1 MTFEDSDRDASVV
14 VDEGVLASVRSGA
27 PLEPG
32 ETAGSEGHAAG
43 DGPAASRGG
52 PGAPGEP
59 AVSAAAGVA
68 AAAREVP
75 LIEGYGALR
84 EIGRGGFSTV
94 YEALQFEFERW
105 VAIKVLDETITDDTA
120 VADFERECRAMGGLS
135 GHPNIVTVFS
145 SAFTDDRRPCIV
157 MELFPHGNYLQIL
170 QRTGPLGLDQLLPVS
185 VRVAGALAT
194 AHNRGMVHGDVKPQN
209 IFRSQYELAAL
220 GDFGIAT
227 LISHRWGS
235 QKTRMS
241 LYYAAPEII
250 ERGVTAASPFA
261 DQYSLAATIYTLAT
275 GSRLY
280 EGDGTESTR
289 DVLVRTLSEPPSRL
303 GPEFPTALGDVLH
316 KANSRRLQDRFRD
329 LREFAEALVDVEEGL
344 GLSPTAIRVGSDAG
358 RYVGG
363 AVDLSGSVSR
373 SGERRSGPSRE
384 TSRDRSGDPRSGD
397 EYHEGPASGPI
408 QSLDRTGGHRD
419 EPAPP
424 EVDRSGDHGRGPS
437 APAPPGSDRTGDH
450 GRRGPPASADAE
462 LSASAVEATVV
473 RPQRPL
479 TPAPAPKADKSAKR
493 RRRRRWT
500 IVVAAVLLSAAVAA
514 VAVTLLGGY
523 DGIVD
528 FLDPPAED
536 GAAAALDPLLGDGGT
551 DVLDT
556 PAGDGGVDVPVSPA
570 GDGGVAVPVPAPDDA
585 DARAAEAPGSIR
597 VEGQHNE
604 LVVSWG
610 GPVEGAPPILF
621 YRVQWREPGTA
632 FSEASEVLVASDQTG
647 ARIPSLASDTEYEV
661 RVAAENEHGR
671 GDWTEASGATLP
683 VGVPAPPTLQVEP
696 AAGGVVVIWGEPS
709 DGGWPI
715 TAYVVEWE
723 DSSGR
728 IDYQRYA
735 AGTTEAGIPDLVGGE
750 TYRVRVFAENENG
763 SGGWAEETAVVAVPV
778 PETPAGLAVE
788 ASYRTL
794 LVSWEEPPATR
805 WPITEYV
812 LEFFV
817 DGALVGQYGVSP
829 DERSAEVTGLLSGNS
844 YEVHLFAVNEGGFS
858 EPAVAWGSPL
868 DRIAFVSDYEGRDA
882 IYYMDVSV
890 ESDPVT
896 VAEIVRVT
904 GSDTRQ
910 REGSP
915 SWSPDGSWIAF
926 HRRHPD
932 NSHWQ
937 IFIKNIQSGEER
949 QLVCGRDNGWS
960 PTWSP
965 NGELIAYARGDQG
978 NDLWAI
984 NVETGETRTL
994 KDKYDAD
1001 DAYPSWSPDGDM
1013 IVFARR
1019 DHDPRRSNWYNSR
1032 NPREIRVL
1040 TGVST
1045 DAADLG
1051 VTWLTSSYAEGHY
1064 TSPEWSPG
1072 GDRIAYS
1079 ASLSGTAERH
1089 VAVMDQAGNALQQL
1103 TSDHH
1108 DDDPTWSP
1116 NGEWVAFARGSD
1128 GIRSIYVISS
1138 SGGEPEQLLG
1148 FPEND
1153 YWAPSWA
1160 PAGDVSVDPT
1170 YDCRS

>member
-1 MTFEDSDRDASVV
+1 MTFEDFDRDASVV
-14 VDEGVLASVRSGA
+14 VDEGLLASVRSGA

-32 ETAGSEGHAAG
+32 EAAAGSEGHTAG
-43 DGPAASRGG
+43 DGRAAGRSG
-52 PGAPGEP
+52 PGAPGDP
-59 AVSAAAGVA
+59 AAGAAGVA

-84 EIGRGGFSTV
+84 EIGSGGFSTV

-105 VAIKVLDETITDDTA
+105 VAVKVLDEPITDDTA

-250 ERGVTAASPFA
+250 ERGVAAASPFA

-289 DVLVRTLSEPPSRL
+289 DVLVRTLSEPPARL
-303 GPEFPTALGDVLH
+303 GPEYPDALGDVLY

-329 LREFAEALVDVEEGL
+329 LREFAEALVEVEQDL

-363 AVDLSGSVSR
+363 AVDLSGTASR
-373 SGERRSGPSRE
+373 SGERRTGPTGE
-384 TSRDRSGDPRSGD
+384 ASRDRSGDPGRGGV
-397 EYHEGPASGPI
+397 YHDGAASGPI
-408 QSLDRTGGHRD
+408 QGPDRTGGHRD
-419 EPAPP
+419 ATAP
-424 EVDRSGDHGRGPS
+424 SGP
-437 APAPPGSDRTGDH
+437 DRTGDH
-450 GRRGPPASADAE
+450 GRRGPSASADAE

-479 TPAPAPKADKSAKR
+479 GPTAAPQAAKPAKR

-500 IVVAAVLLSAAVAA
+500 IVAAGVLLSAGLAA
-514 VAVTLLGGY
+514 TAAAMLGGL
-523 DGIVD
+523 DGI
-528 FLDPPAED
+528 AEAWD
-536 GAAAALDPLLGDGGT
+536 RL
-551 DVLDT
+551 
-556 PAGDGGVDVPVSPA
+556 AGDGGAEVSVPPD
-570 GDGGVAVPVPAPDDA
+570 GDGGAEVSVPPDGDGGAEVSVPPNGDDDEVSVPPDGDDDE
-585 DARAAEAPGSIR
+585 DARAAETPGSIR
-597 VEGQHNE
+597 VVESQHNE
-604 LVVSWG
+604 LVVSWD
-610 GPVEGAPPILF
+610 GPVEGAPPISQ
-621 YRVQWREPGTA
+621 YRVQWRDRGTP
-632 FSEASEVLVASDQTG
+632 FSDEREMLVDSDQTR
-647 ARIPSLASDTEYEV
+647 ARILSLASDTEYEV
-661 RVAAENEHGR
+661 RVAAENEHGSE
-671 GDWTEASGATLP
+671 GWTRVWGATPP
-683 VGVPAPPTLQVEP
+683 VGVPDPPTLQVVTID
-696 AAGGVVVIWGEPS
+696 GGVVVEWDEPF

-715 TAYVVEWE
+715 TAYVVQWE

-728 IDYQRYA
+728 IDDQKYA
-735 AGTTEAGIPDLVGGE
+735 ADATEANIPELVGGE
-750 TYRVRVFAENENG
+750 TYWVRVWAENANG
-763 SGGWAEETAVVAVPV
+763 SGGWDEEKVVVPV
-778 PETPAGLAVE
+778 PVPGTPEGLVLE
-788 ASYRTL
+788 AFYRTL
-794 LVSWEEPPATR
+794 HVSWEESPATG

-812 LEFFV
+812 IEYS
-817 DGALVGQYGVSP
+817 GADRNWVSQFSVQP
-829 DERSAEVTGLLSGNS
+829 DEHSAKIAGLLSGTS
-844 YEVHLFAVNEGGFS
+844 YEVRLFAVNEGGFS
-858 EPAVAWGSPL
+858 EPAVAWGAPL
-868 DRIAFVSDYEGRDA
+868 HRIAFVSDYEGRDA

-890 ESDPVT
+890 ESDAVT
-896 VAEIVRVT
+896 VAEFVRVT
-904 GSDTRQ
+904 DSDTRQ

-926 HRRHPD
+926 HRRHPE

-937 IFIKNIQSGEER
+937 IFVKNIRSGEER

-965 NGELIAYARGDQG
+965 DGSLIAYARGDRG

-984 NVETGETRTL
+984 NVETGETRSL

-1019 DHDPRRSNWYNSR
+1019 DHDPRWSNRYNSR

-1079 ASLSGTAERH
+1079 ASLSGSAELH
-1089 VAVMDQAGNALQQL
+1089 IAVMDQAGNALQQL
-1103 TSDHH
+1103 TSEHH

-1116 NGEWVAFARGSD
+1116 DGEWVAFARGSD
-1128 GIRSIYVISS
+1128 GARSIYVISS

-1160 PAGDVSVDPT
+1160 PAGDVSVDPA